1 MITMAN
7 DCLTRTRRIRLEKR
21 YEELSQEMSSAPE
34 DRLAELLKEAAD
46 ISDKL
51 KKLK

>member
-1 MITMAN
+1 MAT
-7 DCLTRTRRIRLEKR
+7 DCLTRIRKTRLEKR
-21 YEELSQEMSSAPE
+21 YEELSQEISTASG
-34 DRLAELLKEAAD
+34 DRLPGLLKDIQE